1 MTPFNFNI
9 QTVILLFATLL
20 TGLLA
25 GVFFTWNNA
34 ITTGIGR
41 LDDVSYLKAF
51 QQMNRTILN
60 PLFYIVFMGPLILS
74 IAATYVY
81 KANPAYILWMLILAT
96 VIYFLGVV
104 IVTILGNI
112 PLNNMLEN
120 TNLADISLED
130 ARNLRDKFETKWNK
144 LHLIRTISSATSF
157 LLLILTCLFRI
168 DSI

>member
-1 MTPFNFNI
+1 MTPFNINLE
-9 QTVILLFATLL
+9 TVILLFATLL

-41 LDDVSYLKAF
+41 LNDVSYLKAF

-60 PLFYIVFMGPLILS
+60 PLFYIVFIGPLILS
-74 IAATYVY
+74 IAATYIY
-81 KANPAYILWMLILAT
+81 KAYPVYILWMLILAT
-96 VIYFLGVV
+96 VIYFLGVF
-104 IVTILGNI
+104 IVTISGNI
-112 PLNNMLEN
+112 PLNKMLDK

-130 ARNLRDKFETKWNK
+130 ARRLRDKFETKWNK
-144 LHLIRTISSATSF
+144 LHLIRTISSTTSF